1 MVTKATIHKDLRTEE
16 ITFWTF
22 FGVTVMLSIGAIVVG
37 ILAVKENH
45 LKIIQVNETL
55 VQGDVIVQDQLR
67 VAGNLI
73 AQNSYTATNNSS
85 YTGNL
90 SSNSAAYHD
99 SLAFQSKLVLGANNL
114 PQTYNITLWGQVGLT
129 ASPVNLI
136 TTEANTLFNVD
147 MSTLEL
153 KLLAGNIPP
162 NSNFI
167 SLQTNPTEGT
177 QSWFLTSGGGWL
189 VTLLWQ
195 LTSSASNVT
204 GTYNMRLIAYD
215 QTLSRWE
222 NLDSAVNATELAVIS
237 STATEM
243 NGNLSA
249 AIHTPNRNNFSFE
262 TKEVSLDRL
271 GLQMDG
277 TFDKVNTLS
286 AATLTM
292 SIYKVLPV

>member
-1 MVTKATIHKDLRTEE
+1 MTPANLRSEE

-22 FGVTVMLSIGAIVVG
+22 FGITVLLSIGAIVVG
-37 ILAVKENH
+37 ILAVKEDH

-55 VQGDVIVQDQLR
+55 VQGDVIVKDQLR
-67 VAGNLI
+67 VAGDLI
-73 AQNSYTATNNSS
+73 AQNSYTATNISS

-90 SSNSAAYHD
+90 TSNSAAYHD

-114 PQTYNITLWGQVGLT
+114 PQTYNITLWGQIGLT
-129 ASPVNLI
+129 TSPVNLV
-136 TTEANTLFNVD
+136 TTAANTLFNVD
-147 MSTLEL
+147 MSAVEV

-162 NSNFI
+162 NSDFI
-167 SLQTNPTEGT
+167 SLQTNPTAGT
-177 QSWFLTSGGGWL
+177 QSWFVTSGGGWL
-189 VTLLWQ
+189 VTLFWKF
-195 LTSSASNVT
+195 TSSVSDVT

-215 QTLSRWE
+215 QTLSQWE
-222 NLDSAVNATELAVIS
+222 NLDSAVNATELAVVS
-237 STATEM
+237 STATEI

-271 GLQMDG
+271 GLQIDG
-277 TFDKVNTLS
+277 TFDKVTTLA

-292 SIYKVLPV
+292 SLYKVLPVWW